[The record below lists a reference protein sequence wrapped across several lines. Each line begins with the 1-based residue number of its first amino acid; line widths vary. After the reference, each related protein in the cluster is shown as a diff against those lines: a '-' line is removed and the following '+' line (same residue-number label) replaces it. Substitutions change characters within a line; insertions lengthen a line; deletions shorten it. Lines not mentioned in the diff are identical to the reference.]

1 MKSKIHESQKT
12 IKMMSKKIILPFVLL
27 IGFSTFAQDHF
38 SGIST
43 SNRVG
48 ILNGT
53 INPAEF
59 SNLSKKFEINFY
71 GLSFDVSNN
80 KIGFND
86 LTSDTNLEDLIFT
99 GTEAAN
105 MRIDGQILGPSFAMK
120 WRNWGFGIT
129 TKANVKFDVVDV
141 DTSLGNAIFN
151 NNLALNSTF
160 LNQPG
165 NQRLS
170 GTSYGEVG
178 FSVARKIYEND
189 KHKFDA
195 GATLKFLFP
204 GSYSNFG
211 LSNLNGRIT
220 QNASGTYLTTDQPA
234 TLNIAYS
241 GNLADSFS
249 NFDDYTKSIFGG
261 LNGVATDIG
270 FTYQWKDGKDKYKI
284 KSGIAIR
291 NLGSMT
297 FKDDNNFNTNYTLDI
312 RPTPQNLQGLNLSL
326 FDNINNLSDVEDVL
340 FNNNYLNIDDR
351 KKTDFRV
358 NLPTLLTMYA
368 DFKIVPKVYI
378 TGFLQQKM
386 KKDDGNDQITARNIF
401 SVTPRVNLGFFE
413 AYLPVST
420 DEISGT
426 NVGFGFRL
434 AGFYLGSNSII
445 TSLADGKQA
454 NFYTGYRFAFL

>member
-1 MKSKIHESQKT
+1 MKT
-12 IKMMSKKIILPFVLL
+12 LL
-27 IGFSTFAQDHF
+27 ITFSLLVGFAAIAQDNF

-48 ILNGT
+48 ILNTT

-86 LTSDTNLEDLIFT
+86 LISDTNLEDLIFK
-99 GTEAAN
+99 GTESVN

-120 WRNWGFGIT
+120 WKKWGFGIT

-141 DTSLGNAIFN
+141 DTTLGNAIFN
-151 NNLALNSTF
+151 NDLPLNTSVI
-160 LNQPG
+160 NQSE

-178 FSVARKIYEND
+178 FSASRNVFEND
-189 KHKFDA
+189 NHRWDV
-195 GATLKFLFP
+195 GVTLKFLFP

-211 LSNLNGRIT
+211 LSNLNGTIT
-220 QNASGTYLTTDQPA
+220 QNASGTFLTTNQPA
-234 TLNIAYS
+234 NLNVAYS
-241 GNLADSFS
+241 GSLADSFS
-249 NFDDYTKSIFGG
+249 NFNDYTQSVFGG

-270 FTYQWKDGKDKYKI
+270 VTYQWKDGKEKYKI
-284 KSGIAIR
+284 KGGLSVR
-291 NLGSMT
+291 NIGSMT
-297 FKDDNNFNTNYTLDI
+297 FKDDNNYNTNYTFTTQG
-312 RPTPQNLQGLNLSL
+312 RPPLNLNL
-326 FDNINNLSDVEDVL
+326 FENVDNLSEVEAIL
-340 FNNNYLNIDDR
+340 ISNGYLTQTPN
-351 KKTDFRV
+351 KTDFKV

-368 DFKIVPKVYI
+368 DFKIVPKVYV
-378 TGFLQQKM
+378 TGYLQQKM
-386 KKDDGNDQITARNIF
+386 KKDDANEQITSRNIF

-413 AYLPVST
+413 AYIPVST
-420 DEISGT
+420 DDISGT

-434 AGFYLGSNSII
+434 SGFYLGSNSII
-445 TSLADGKQA
+445 TSLTDGKQA
-454 NFYTGYRFAFL
+454 NFYTGFRYAFL

>member
-1 MKSKIHESQKT
+1 MKT
-12 IKMMSKKIILPFVLL
+12 LFFFLGLL
-27 IGFSTFAQDHF
+27 FSSALFAQDHF

-48 ILNGT
+48 IVNGA

-86 LTSDTNLEDLIFT
+86 LTSDTNIEDLIFT
-99 GTEAAN
+99 GTESVN

-120 WRNWGFGIT
+120 WRKWGFGIT
-129 TKANVKFDVVDV
+129 TKANVKFDVVNV

-151 NNLALNSTF
+151 NDLPLNTTIV
-160 LNQPG
+160 NQSE

-178 FSVARKIYEND
+178 LSAARTIVDND
-189 KHKFDA
+189 KHKFNA
-195 GATLKFLFP
+195 GLTVKFLFP

-211 LSNLNGRIT
+211 LSNLNGTIT
-220 QNASGTYLTTDQPA
+220 QTASGAFLTTNQPA
-234 TLNIAYS
+234 NLNVAYS
-241 GNLADSFS
+241 GSLADSFS
-249 NFDDYTKSIFGG
+249 NFDDYTNSIFGG

-270 FTYQWKDGKDKYKI
+270 FTYEWKDGKEKYKI
-284 KSGIAIR
+284 KSGLAIR
-291 NLGSMT
+291 NIGSMT
-297 FKDDNNFNTNYTLDI
+297 FKDDNNYNTNYTFTTQG
-312 RPTPQNLQGLNLSL
+312 RPPLNLNL
-326 FDNINNLSDVEDVL
+326 FENVDNLSEVEAIL
-340 FNNNYLNIDDR
+340 ISNGYLTQTPN
-351 KKTDFRV
+351 KTDFKV

-368 DFKIVPKVYI
+368 DFKIVPKVYV
-378 TGFLQQKM
+378 TGYLQQKM
-386 KKDDGNDQITARNIF
+386 KKDDANEQITSRNIF

-413 AYLPVST
+413 AYIPVST
-420 DEISGT
+420 DDISGT

-454 NFYTGYRFAFL
+454 NVYTGYRYAFL

>member
-1 MKSKIHESQKT
+1 MKNTLLTLS
-12 IKMMSKKIILPFVLL
+12 LL
-27 IGFSTFAQDHF
+27 IGFSASAQDQF

-48 ILNGT
+48 ILNGA

-59 SNLSKKFEINFY
+59 ANLSKKFEINFY
-71 GLSFDVSNN
+71 GFSFDVSNN

-86 LTSDTNLEDLIFT
+86 LASDTNLEDLIFN
-99 GTEAAN
+99 GTESVN
-105 MRIDGQILGPSFAMK
+105 LRIDGQVLGPSVAIK
-120 WRNWGFGIT
+120 LGKWGFGIT
-129 TKANVKFDVVDV
+129 TKANIKFDVVDV

-151 NNLALNSTF
+151 NNLTLNNTF
-160 LNQPG
+160 LNQTG

-170 GTSYGEVG
+170 GISYGEVG

-195 GATLKFLFP
+195 GITLKFLFP

-211 LSNLNGRIT
+211 LSNLNGSIKSD
-220 QNASGTYLTTDQPA
+220 ASGTFLTTDQPA

-249 NFDDYTKSIFGG
+249 NFDDYTKSVFGG

-270 FTYQWKDGKDKYKI
+270 FNYQWKDGKNKYKI
-284 KSGIAIR
+284 KSGLAIR
-291 NLGSMT
+291 NIGSMT
-297 FKDDNNFNTNYTLDI
+297 FKNDNNYNTNYTLSIPSSNPLD
-312 RPTPQNLQGLNLSL
+312 LSL
-326 FDNINNLSDVEDVL
+326 FENITNLSEVEDLLFDNYLDINNQ
-340 FNNNYLNIDDR
+340 N
-351 KKTDFRV
+351 KTDFKV
-358 NLPTLLTMYA
+358 NLPTLFTMYA

-378 TGFLQQKM
+378 TGYLQQKM
-386 KKDDGNDQITARNIF
+386 KNDDSNEQITARNIL

-413 AYLPVST
+413 AFIPIST
-420 DEISGT
+420 EDISGT

-434 AGFYLGSNSII
+434 AGFYLGSNSIF

-454 NFYTGYRFAFL
+454 NIYTGYRLAFL

>member
-1 MKSKIHESQKT
+1 MKT
-12 IKMMSKKIILPFVLL
+12 LL
-27 IGFSTFAQDHF
+27 ITFSLLVGFVAIAQDNF

-48 ILNGT
+48 ILNAT

-71 GLSFDVSNN
+71 GFSFDVSNN

-86 LTSDTNLEDLIFT
+86 LISDTNLEDLIFT
-99 GTEAAN
+99 GTESVN

-120 WRNWGFGIT
+120 WKKWGFGIT

-141 DTSLGNAIFN
+141 DTTLGNAIFN
-151 NNLALNSTF
+151 NDLPLNTTV
-160 LNQPG
+160 LNQSE

-178 FSVARKIYEND
+178 FSASRNVFEND
-189 KHKFDA
+189 NHRWNV
-195 GATLKFLFP
+195 GVTLKFLFP

-211 LSNLNGRIT
+211 LSNLNGTIT
-220 QNASGTYLTTDQPA
+220 QNASGAFLTTNQPA
-234 TLNIAYS
+234 NLNVAYS
-241 GNLADSFS
+241 GSLADSFS
-249 NFDDYTKSIFGG
+249 NFNDYTQSVFGG

-270 FTYQWKDGKDKYKI
+270 VTYQWKDGKEKYKI
-284 KSGIAIR
+284 KGGLSVR
-291 NLGSMT
+291 NIGSMT
-297 FKDDNNFNTNYTLDI
+297 FKDDNNYNTNYTFTTQG
-312 RPTPQNLQGLNLSL
+312 RPPLNLNL
-326 FDNINNLSDVEDVL
+326 FENVDNLSEVEAIL
-340 FNNNYLNIDDR
+340 ISNGYLTQTPN
-351 KKTDFRV
+351 KTDFKV

-368 DFKIVPKVYI
+368 DFKIVPKVYV
-378 TGFLQQKM
+378 TGYLQQKM
-386 KKDDGNDQITARNIF
+386 KKDDANEQITSRNIF

-420 DEISGT
+420 DDISGT

-434 AGFYLGSNSII
+434 SGFYLGSNSII
-445 TSLADGKQA
+445 TSLTDGKQA
-454 NFYTGYRFAFL
+454 NIYTGFRYAFL

>member
-1 MKSKIHESQKT
+1 MKT
-12 IKMMSKKIILPFVLL
+12 LL
-27 IGFSTFAQDHF
+27 ITFSLLVGFVAIAQDNF

-48 ILNGT
+48 ILNAT

-86 LTSDTNLEDLIFT
+86 LISDTNLEDLIFT
-99 GTEAAN
+99 GTESVN

-120 WRNWGFGIT
+120 WKKWGFGIT

-141 DTSLGNAIFN
+141 DTTLGNAIFN
-151 NNLALNSTF
+151 NDLPLNTTV
-160 LNQPG
+160 LNQSE

-178 FSVARKIYEND
+178 FSASRNVFEND
-189 KHKFDA
+189 NHRWDV
-195 GATLKFLFP
+195 GVTLKFLFP

-211 LSNLNGRIT
+211 LSNLNGTIT
-220 QNASGTYLTTDQPA
+220 QNASGTFLTTNQPA
-234 TLNIAYS
+234 NLNIAYS
-241 GNLADSFS
+241 GSLADSFS
-249 NFDDYTKSIFGG
+249 NFNDYTQSVFGG

-270 FTYQWKDGKDKYKI
+270 VTYQWKDGKEKYKI
-284 KSGIAIR
+284 KGGLSVR
-291 NLGSMT
+291 NIGSMT
-297 FKDDNNFNTNYTLDI
+297 FKDDNNYNTNYTFTTQGRPPLD
-312 RPTPQNLQGLNLSL
+312 LSL
-326 FDNINNLSDVEDVL
+326 FENVDNLSEVEAIL
-340 FNNNYLNIDDR
+340 ISNGYLTQTPN
-351 KKTDFRV
+351 KTDFKV

-368 DFKIVPKVYI
+368 DFKIVPKVYV
-378 TGFLQQKM
+378 TGYLQQKM
-386 KKDDGNDQITARNIF
+386 KKDDANEQITSRNIF

-420 DEISGT
+420 DDISGT

-434 AGFYLGSNSII
+434 SGFYLGSNSII
-445 TSLADGKQA
+445 TSLTDGKQA
-454 NFYTGYRFAFL
+454 NFYTGFRYAFL

>member
-1 MKSKIHESQKT
+1 MKR
-12 IKMMSKKIILPFVLL
+12 IILTAGLL
-27 IGFSTFAQDHF
+27 IGLNSFAQDHF

-48 ILNGT
+48 ILNT
-53 INPAEF
+53 NVNPAELV
-59 SNLSKKFEINFY
+59 NLSKKFEINFY

-99 GTEAAN
+99 GTESAN
-105 MRIDGQILGPSFAMK
+105 LRIDGQILGPSFAMK
-120 WRNWGFGIT
+120 WRKWGFGIT
-129 TKANVKFDVVDV
+129 TKANIKFDVVDV

-151 NNLALNSTF
+151 NNLTLNNTL
-160 LNQPG
+160 LNQTG

-195 GATLKFLFP
+195 GITLKFLFP

-211 LSNLNGRIT
+211 FSNLNGTIT
-220 QNASGTYLTTDQPA
+220 KNASGTFLTTDQPA

-241 GNLADSFS
+241 GNFANSFTD
-249 NFDDYTKSIFGG
+249 FDDYTKSVFGG
-261 LNGVATDIG
+261 LNGFATDIG
-270 FTYQWKDGKDKYKI
+270 FNYQWKDGKDKYKI
-284 KSGIAIR
+284 KSGLAIR
-291 NLGSMT
+291 NIGSMT
-297 FKDDNNFNTNYTLDI
+297 FKDDNNYNTNYTLSIPSSNPLD
-312 RPTPQNLQGLNLSL
+312 LSL
-326 FDNINNLSDVEDVL
+326 FENINNLSEVEDVL
-340 FNNNYLNIDDR
+340 FNNNYLNIDD
-351 KKTDFRV
+351 KNKTDFRV
-358 NLPTLLTMYA
+358 NLPTLFTMYA
-368 DFKIVPKVYI
+368 DFKIVSKVFV
-378 TGFLQQKM
+378 TGYLQQKM
-386 KKDDGNDQITARNIF
+386 KKDNRNDQITTRNIF
-401 SVTPRVNLGFFE
+401 SITPRVNLGFFE
-413 AYLPVST
+413 ALLPISK
-420 DEISGT
+420 DDISGT

-454 NFYTGYRFAFL
+454 NIYTGYRLAFL

>member
-1 MKSKIHESQKT
+1 MKKAIVT
-12 IKMMSKKIILPFVLL
+12 FGLLFGFVA
-27 IGFSTFAQDHF
+27 FSQDHF

-43 SNRVG
+43 SNHVG
-48 ILNGT
+48 ILNGA

-99 GTEAAN
+99 GNESVN
-105 MRIDGQILGPSFAMK
+105 MRIDGQIIGPSFAMK
-120 WRNWGFGIT
+120 WMKWGFGIT

-141 DTSLGNAIFN
+141 DTALGNAIFN
-151 NNLALNSTF
+151 NNLPLNITL
-160 LNQPG
+160 LNQSG

-178 FSVARKIYEND
+178 LSAARNIFEND
-189 KHKFDA
+189 KHRFDV
-195 GATLKFLFP
+195 GITLKFLFP

-211 LSNLNGRIT
+211 LSNLNGSIT
-220 QNASGTYLTTDQPA
+220 QNASGAFLTTNQPA
-234 TLNIAYS
+234 NLNIAYS
-241 GNLADSFS
+241 GSLADSFS
-249 NFDDYTKSIFGG
+249 NFNDYTKSVFGG

-270 FTYQWKDGKDKYKI
+270 VTYQWKDGKEKYKI
-284 KSGIAIR
+284 KSGLAIR
-291 NLGSMT
+291 NIGSMT
-297 FKDDNNFNTNYTLDI
+297 FKDNNNYNTNYTLNI
-312 RPTPQNLQGLNLSL
+312 QPTLQNPQGLDLSL
-326 FDNINNLSDVEDVL
+326 FENVDNLSDVEAIL
-340 FNNNYLNIDDR
+340 TSNGYLTQTPN
-351 KKTDFRV
+351 KTDFKV
-358 NLPTLLTMYA
+358 NLPTLFTMYA
-368 DFKIVPKVYI
+368 DFKIVPKVYV
-378 TGFLQQKM
+378 TGYLQQKM
-386 KKDDGNDQITARNIF
+386 KKDDSDDQITARNIF

-420 DEISGT
+420 DDVSGT

-454 NFYTGYRFAFL
+454 NIYTGYRFAFL

>member
-1 MKSKIHESQKT
+1 MKT
-12 IKMMSKKIILPFVLL
+12 LL
-27 IGFSTFAQDHF
+27 ITLSLLFSFALFAQDHF

-48 ILNGT
+48 ILNGA

-86 LTSDTNLEDLIFT
+86 LTSNTNFEELIFT
-99 GTEAAN
+99 GSESVN
-105 MRIDGQILGPSFAMK
+105 MRIDGQILGPSFAIK
-120 WRNWGFGIT
+120 LRKWGFGIT
-129 TKANVKFDVVDV
+129 TKANIKFDVVDV
-141 DTSLGNAIFN
+141 DTALGNAIFN
-151 NNLALNSTF
+151 NVLPINITS
-160 LNQPG
+160 LNQSE
-165 NQRLS
+165 NQRLT

-195 GATLKFLFP
+195 GITLKFLFP

-211 LSNLNGRIT
+211 LSKLKGRIT
-220 QNASGTYLTTDQPA
+220 QNASGTFLTTDQPA

-241 GNLADSFS
+241 GNLANSFS
-249 NFDDYTKSIFGG
+249 NFDDYTKSVFGG

-270 FTYQWKDGKDKYKI
+270 FTYQWKDGKGKYKI

-291 NLGSMT
+291 NIGSMT
-297 FKDDNNFNTNYTLDI
+297 FKDDNNYNTNYTLSIPSNNPLD
-312 RPTPQNLQGLNLSL
+312 LSL
-326 FDNINNLSDVEDVL
+326 FENIDNLSEVEDVL
-340 FNNNYLNIDDR
+340 FNNNYLNIDD
-351 KKTDFRV
+351 KNKTDFKV
-358 NLPTLLTMYA
+358 NLPTLYTIYT

-378 TGFLQQKM
+378 TGFLQQKVR
-386 KKDDGNDQITARNIF
+386 KDDGNDQITSRNIF

-413 AYLPVST
+413 AYIPVST
-420 DEISGT
+420 DDISGT

-434 AGFYLGSNSII
+434 SGFYLGSNSII

-454 NFYTGYRFAFL
+454 NFYTGYRLAFL

>member
-1 MKSKIHESQKT
+1 MKT
-12 IKMMSKKIILPFVLL
+12 LL
-27 IGFSTFAQDHF
+27 ITISLLVGFVAIAQDNF

-48 ILNGT
+48 ILNAT

-86 LTSDTNLEDLIFT
+86 LISDTNLEDLIFT
-99 GTEAAN
+99 GTESVN

-120 WRNWGFGIT
+120 WKKWGFGIT

-141 DTSLGNAIFN
+141 DTTLGNAIFN
-151 NNLALNSTF
+151 NDLPLNTTV
-160 LNQPG
+160 LNQSE

-178 FSVARKIYEND
+178 FSASRNVFEND
-189 KHKFDA
+189 NHRWDV
-195 GATLKFLFP
+195 GVTLKFLFP

-211 LSNLNGRIT
+211 LSNLNGTIT
-220 QNASGTYLTTDQPA
+220 QNASGTFLTTNQPA
-234 TLNIAYS
+234 NLNIAYS
-241 GNLADSFS
+241 GSLADSFS
-249 NFDDYTKSIFGG
+249 NFNDYTQSVFGG

-270 FTYQWKDGKDKYKI
+270 VTYQWKDGKEKYKI
-284 KSGIAIR
+284 KGGLSVR
-291 NLGSMT
+291 NIGSMT
-297 FKDDNNFNTNYTLDI
+297 FKDDNNYNTNYTFTTQGRPPLD
-312 RPTPQNLQGLNLSL
+312 LSL
-326 FDNINNLSDVEDVL
+326 FENVDNLSEVEAIL
-340 FNNNYLNIDDR
+340 ISNGYLTQTPN
-351 KKTDFRV
+351 KTDFKV

-368 DFKIVPKVYI
+368 DFKIVPKVYV
-378 TGFLQQKM
+378 TGYLQQKM
-386 KKDDGNDQITARNIF
+386 KKDDANEQITSRNIF

-420 DEISGT
+420 DDISGT

-434 AGFYLGSNSII
+434 SGFYLGSNSII
-445 TSLADGKQA
+445 TSLTDGKQA
-454 NFYTGYRFAFL
+454 NIYTGFRYAFL

>member
-1 MKSKIHESQKT
+1 MKKT
-12 IKMMSKKIILPFVLL
+12 LL
-27 IGFSTFAQDHF
+27 TLSLLVSFSAIAQDQF

-48 ILNGT
+48 ILNGA

-59 SNLSKKFEINFY
+59 ANLSKKFEINFY

-99 GTEAAN
+99 GTESVN
-105 MRIDGQILGPSFAMK
+105 LRIDGQILGPSFAMK
-120 WRNWGFGIT
+120 LGKWGFGIT
-129 TKANVKFDVVDV
+129 TKANIKLDVVDV

-151 NNLALNSTF
+151 NNLTLNTTL
-160 LNQPG
+160 LNQNG

-195 GATLKFLFP
+195 GVTLKFLFP

-211 LSNLNGRIT
+211 LSNLNGTIT
-220 QNASGTYLTTDQPA
+220 QDPNGIFLTTIPNQPA

-249 NFDDYTKSIFGG
+249 NFDDYTKSVFGG

-270 FTYQWKDGKDKYKI
+270 FNYQWKDGKNKYKI
-284 KSGIAIR
+284 KSGLAIR
-291 NLGSMT
+291 NIGSMT
-297 FKDDNNFNTNYTLDI
+297 FKDDNNYNTNYTLSIPSSNPLD
-312 RPTPQNLQGLNLSL
+312 LSL
-326 FDNINNLSDVEDVL
+326 FENINNLSEVEDVL
-340 FNNNYLNIDDR
+340 FNNNYLNINNQN
-351 KKTDFRV
+351 KTDFKV

-368 DFKIVPKVYI
+368 DFKIVSKVFV
-378 TGFLQQKM
+378 TGYLQQKM
-386 KKDDGNDQITARNIF
+386 NNNDGNDQITARNIF

-413 AYLPVST
+413 AFLPVST
-420 DEISGT
+420 DDISGT

-454 NFYTGYRFAFL
+454 NIYTGYRFAFL

>member
-1 MKSKIHESQKT
+1 MKT
-12 IKMMSKKIILPFVLL
+12 LL
-27 IGFSTFAQDHF
+27 ITFSLLVGFVAIAQDNF

-48 ILNGT
+48 ILNAT

-86 LTSDTNLEDLIFT
+86 LISDTNLEDLIFK
-99 GTEAAN
+99 GTESVN

-120 WRNWGFGIT
+120 WKKWGFGIT

-141 DTSLGNAIFN
+141 DTTLGNAIFN
-151 NNLALNSTF
+151 NDLPLNTSV
-160 LNQPG
+160 LNQSE

-170 GTSYGEVG
+170 GTSFGEVG
-178 FSVARKIYEND
+178 FSASRNVFEND
-189 KHKFDA
+189 NHRWDV
-195 GATLKFLFP
+195 GVTLKFLFP

-211 LSNLNGRIT
+211 LSNLNGTIT
-220 QNASGTYLTTDQPA
+220 QNASGAFLTTNQPA
-234 TLNIAYS
+234 NLNVAYS
-241 GNLADSFS
+241 GSLADSFS
-249 NFDDYTKSIFGG
+249 NFNDYTQSVFGG

-270 FTYQWKDGKDKYKI
+270 VTYQWKDGKEKYKI
-284 KSGIAIR
+284 KGGLSVR
-291 NLGSMT
+291 NIGSMT
-297 FKDDNNFNTNYTLDI
+297 FKDDNNYNTNYTFTTQG
-312 RPTPQNLQGLNLSL
+312 RPPLNLNL
-326 FDNINNLSDVEDVL
+326 FENVDNLSEVEAIL
-340 FNNNYLNIDDR
+340 ISNGYLTQIPN
-351 KKTDFRV
+351 KTDFKV

-368 DFKIVPKVYI
+368 DFKIVPKVYV
-378 TGFLQQKM
+378 TGYLQQKM
-386 KKDDGNDQITARNIF
+386 KKDDANEQITSRNIF

-420 DEISGT
+420 DDISGT

-434 AGFYLGSNSII
+434 SGFYLGSNSII
-445 TSLADGKQA
+445 TSLTDGKQA
-454 NFYTGYRFAFL
+454 NIYTGFRYAFL

>member
-1 MKSKIHESQKT
+1 MKKT
-12 IKMMSKKIILPFVLL
+12 LL
-27 IGFSTFAQDHF
+27 TLSLLVGFSASAQDQF

-48 ILNGT
+48 ILNGA

-59 SNLSKKFEINFY
+59 ANLSKKFEINFY

-86 LTSDTNLEDLIFT
+86 LASDTNLEDLIFNE
-99 GTEAAN
+99 TESVN
-105 MRIDGQILGPSFAMK
+105 LRIDGQILGPSFAMK
-120 WRNWGFGIT
+120 LGKWGFGIT
-129 TKANVKFDVVDV
+129 TKANIKFDVVDV

-151 NNLALNSTF
+151 NNVTLNNI
-160 LNQPG
+160 NQIG

-170 GTSYGEVG
+170 GISYGEVG

-195 GATLKFLFP
+195 GITLKFLFP

-211 LSNLNGRIT
+211 LSNLNGTIT
-220 QNASGTYLTTDQPA
+220 QNASGIFLTTDQPA

-249 NFDDYTKSIFGG
+249 NFDDYTKSVFGD

-270 FTYQWKDGKDKYKI
+270 FNYQWKDGKNKYKI
-284 KSGIAIR
+284 KSGLAIR
-291 NLGSMT
+291 NIGSMT
-297 FKDDNNFNTNYTLDI
+297 FKNDNNYNTNYTLSI
-312 RPTPQNLQGLNLSL
+312 PSSNPLNLSL
-326 FDNINNLSDVEDVL
+326 FENINNLSEVEDL
-340 FNNNYLNIDDR
+340 LIGKGYITRDD
-351 KKTDFRV
+351 KNKTDFRV

-368 DFKIVPKVYI
+368 DFKIVSKVFV
-378 TGFLQQKM
+378 TGYLQQKM
-386 KKDDGNDQITARNIF
+386 NNNDGNDQITARNIF

-413 AYLPVST
+413 AFLPVST
-420 DEISGT
+420 DDISGT

-434 AGFYLGSNSII
+434 AGFYLGSNSIF

-454 NFYTGYRFAFL
+454 NIYTGYRLAFL

>member
-1 MKSKIHESQKT
+1 MKT
-12 IKMMSKKIILPFVLL
+12 LL
-27 IGFSTFAQDHF
+27 ITISLLVGFVAIAQDNF

-48 ILNGT
+48 ILNAT

-86 LTSDTNLEDLIFT
+86 LISDTNLEDLIFT
-99 GTEAAN
+99 GTESVN

-120 WRNWGFGIT
+120 WKKWGFGIT

-141 DTSLGNAIFN
+141 DTTLGNAIFN
-151 NNLALNSTF
+151 NDLPLNTTV
-160 LNQPG
+160 LNQSE

-178 FSVARKIYEND
+178 FSASRNVFEND
-189 KHKFDA
+189 NHRWDV
-195 GATLKFLFP
+195 GVTLKFLFP

-211 LSNLNGRIT
+211 LSNLNGTIT
-220 QNASGTYLTTDQPA
+220 QNASGTFLTTNQPA
-234 TLNIAYS
+234 NLNIAYS
-241 GNLADSFS
+241 GSLADSFS
-249 NFDDYTKSIFGG
+249 NFNDYTQSVFGG

-270 FTYQWKDGKDKYKI
+270 VTYQWKDGKEKYKI
-284 KSGIAIR
+284 KGGLSVR
-291 NLGSMT
+291 NMGSMT
-297 FKDDNNFNTNYTLDI
+297 FKDDNNYNTNYTFTTQGRPPLD
-312 RPTPQNLQGLNLSL
+312 LSL
-326 FDNINNLSDVEDVL
+326 FENVDNLSEVEAIL
-340 FNNNYLNIDDR
+340 ISNGYLTQIPN
-351 KKTDFRV
+351 KTDFKV

-368 DFKIVPKVYI
+368 DFKIVPKLYV
-378 TGFLQQKM
+378 TGYLQQKM
-386 KKDDGNDQITARNIF
+386 KKDDGNEQITSRNIF

-420 DEISGT
+420 DDISGT

-434 AGFYLGSNSII
+434 SGFYLGSNSII
-445 TSLADGKQA
+445 TSLTDGKQA
-454 NFYTGYRFAFL
+454 NIYTGFRYAFL

>member
-1 MKSKIHESQKT
+1 MKT
-12 IKMMSKKIILPFVLL
+12 LL
-27 IGFSTFAQDHF
+27 ITISLLVGFVAIAQDNF

-48 ILNGT
+48 ILNAT

-71 GLSFDVSNN
+71 GFSFDVSNN

-86 LTSDTNLEDLIFT
+86 LISDTNLEDLIFT
-99 GTEAAN
+99 GTESVN

-120 WRNWGFGIT
+120 WKKWGFGIT

-141 DTSLGNAIFN
+141 DTTLGNAIFN
-151 NNLALNSTF
+151 NDLPLNTTV
-160 LNQPG
+160 LNQSE

-178 FSVARKIYEND
+178 FSASRNVFEND
-189 KHKFDA
+189 NHRWDV
-195 GATLKFLFP
+195 GVTLKFLFP

-211 LSNLNGRIT
+211 LSNLNGTIT
-220 QNASGTYLTTDQPA
+220 QNASGTFLTTNQPA
-234 TLNIAYS
+234 NLNIAYS
-241 GNLADSFS
+241 GSLADSFS
-249 NFDDYTKSIFGG
+249 NFNDYTQSVFGG

-270 FTYQWKDGKDKYKI
+270 VTYQWKDGKEKYKI
-284 KSGIAIR
+284 KGGLSVR
-291 NLGSMT
+291 NIGSMT
-297 FKDDNNFNTNYTLDI
+297 FKDDNNYNTNYTFTTQG
-312 RPTPQNLQGLNLSL
+312 RPPLNLNL
-326 FDNINNLSDVEDVL
+326 FENVDNLSEVEAIL
-340 FNNNYLNIDDR
+340 ISNGYLTQTPN
-351 KKTDFRV
+351 KTDFKV

-368 DFKIVPKVYI
+368 DFKIVPKVYV
-378 TGFLQQKM
+378 TGYLQQKM
-386 KKDDGNDQITARNIF
+386 KKDDGNEQITSRNIF

-420 DEISGT
+420 DDISGT

-434 AGFYLGSNSII
+434 SGFYLGSNSII
-445 TSLADGKQA
+445 TSLTDGKQA
-454 NFYTGYRFAFL
+454 NIYTGFRYAFL

>member
-1 MKSKIHESQKT
+1 M
-12 IKMMSKKIILPFVLL
+12 LF
-27 IGFSTFAQDHF
+27 GFSVFAQDHF

-48 ILNGT
+48 ILNGA

-59 SNLSKKFEINFY
+59 SNISKKFEINFY

-99 GTEAAN
+99 GNESVN

-120 WRNWGFGIT
+120 WMKWGFGIT

-141 DTSLGNAIFN
+141 DTALGNAIFN
-151 NNLALNSTF
+151 NDLPLNTTL
-160 LNQPG
+160 LNQSG

-178 FSVARKIYEND
+178 FSASRKVFEND
-189 KHKFDA
+189 KHRWDA
-195 GATLKFLFP
+195 GITLKFLFP

-211 LSNLNGRIT
+211 LSNLNGTIT
-220 QNASGTYLTTDQPA
+220 QNASGAFLTTDQPA
-234 TLNIAYS
+234 NLNVAYS
-241 GNLADSFS
+241 GSLADSFS
-249 NFDDYTKSIFGG
+249 NFNDYTKSIFGG

-284 KSGIAIR
+284 KSGLAIR
-291 NLGSMT
+291 NIGSMT
-297 FKDDNNFNTNYTLDI
+297 FKDNNNYNTSYTLNI
-312 RPTPQNLQGLNLSL
+312 QPTLQNPQGLDLSL
-326 FDNINNLSDVEDVL
+326 FENVDNLSDVEDIL
-340 FNNNYLNIDDR
+340 LTNGYLTQTPN
-351 KKTDFRV
+351 KTDFKV
-358 NLPTLLTMYA
+358 NLPTLFTMYA
-368 DFKIVPKVYI
+368 DFKIVPKVYV
-378 TGFLQQKM
+378 TGYLQQKM
-386 KKDDGNDQITARNIF
+386 KNDNSDDQITARNIF

-420 DEISGT
+420 DDISGT

>member
-1 MKSKIHESQKT
+1 M
-12 IKMMSKKIILPFVLL
+12 KKILL
-27 IGFSTFAQDHF
+27 TLSLLVGFSASAQDQF

-48 ILNGT
+48 ILNGA

-59 SNLSKKFEINFY
+59 ANLSNKFEINFY

-86 LTSDTNLEDLIFT
+86 LTSNTNLEDLIFT
-99 GTEAAN
+99 GTESAN
-105 MRIDGQILGPSFAMK
+105 LRIDGQILGPSFAMK
-120 WRNWGFGIT
+120 WRKWGFGIT
-129 TKANVKFDVVDV
+129 TKANIKFDVVDV

-151 NNLALNSTF
+151 NNLTLNTTL
-160 LNQPG
+160 LNQTG

-170 GTSYGEVG
+170 GTSYGEIG
-178 FSVARKIYEND
+178 FSVARKVYEND

-195 GATLKFLFP
+195 GITLKFLFP

-211 LSNLNGRIT
+211 FSNLNGTIT
-220 QNASGTYLTTDQPA
+220 QNSSGTFLTTDQPA
-234 TLNIAYS
+234 NLNIAYS

-270 FTYQWKDGKDKYKI
+270 FNYQWKDGKDKYKI
-284 KSGIAIR
+284 KSGLAIR
-291 NLGSMT
+291 NIGSMT
-297 FKDDNNFNTNYTLDI
+297 FKDDNNYNTNYTLSIPSSNPLD
-312 RPTPQNLQGLNLSL
+312 LSL
-326 FDNINNLSDVEDVL
+326 FENINNLSEVEDVL
-340 FNNNYLNIDDR
+340 FNNNYLDINNQN
-351 KKTDFRV
+351 KTDFRV

-368 DFKIVPKVYI
+368 DFKIVSKVFV
-378 TGFLQQKM
+378 TGYLQQKM
-386 KKDDGNDQITARNIF
+386 NNDDGNDQITARNIF

-413 AYLPVST
+413 AFLPVST
-420 DEISGT
+420 DDISGT

-454 NFYTGYRFAFL
+454 NIYTGYRLAFL

>member
-1 MKSKIHESQKT
+1 MKKT
-12 IKMMSKKIILPFVLL
+12 LFTLCLL
-27 IGFSTFAQDHF
+27 VGFSASAQDQF

-48 ILNGT
+48 ILNGA

-59 SNLSKKFEINFY
+59 ANLSKKFEINFY

-86 LTSDTNLEDLIFT
+86 LTSNTNLEDLIFT
-99 GTEAAN
+99 GTESAN
-105 MRIDGQILGPSFAMK
+105 LRIDGQILGPSFAMK
-120 WRNWGFGIT
+120 WRKWGFGIT
-129 TKANVKFDVVDV
+129 TKANIKFDVVDV

-151 NNLALNSTF
+151 NNLTLNTTL
-160 LNQPG
+160 LNQTG

-170 GTSYGEVG
+170 GTSYGEIG

-195 GATLKFLFP
+195 GITLKFLFP

-211 LSNLNGRIT
+211 FSNLNGTIT
-220 QNASGTYLTTDQPA
+220 QNSSGTFLTTDQPA
-234 TLNIAYS
+234 NLNIAYS

-270 FTYQWKDGKDKYKI
+270 FNYQWKDGKDKYKI
-284 KSGIAIR
+284 KSGLAIR
-291 NLGSMT
+291 NIGSMT
-297 FKDDNNFNTNYTLDI
+297 FKDDNNYNTNYTLNI
-312 RPTPQNLQGLNLSL
+312 QPTIQNPLGLDLSL
-326 FDNINNLSDVEDVL
+326 FENINNLSEVEDVL
-340 FNNNYLNIDDR
+340 FNNNYLNINNQN
-351 KKTDFRV
+351 KTDFRV

-368 DFKIVPKVYI
+368 DFKIVSKVFI
-378 TGFLQQKM
+378 TGYLQQKM

-401 SVTPRVNLGFFE
+401 SITPRVNLGFFE
-413 AYLPVST
+413 AFLPVST
-420 DEISGT
+420 DDISGT

-454 NFYTGYRFAFL
+454 NIYTGYRLAFL

>member
-1 MKSKIHESQKT
+1 MKT
-12 IKMMSKKIILPFVLL
+12 LL
-27 IGFSTFAQDHF
+27 ITFSLLVGFVAIAQDNF

-48 ILNGT
+48 ILNAT

-86 LTSDTNLEDLIFT
+86 LISDTNLEDLIFT
-99 GTEAAN
+99 GTEPVN

-120 WRNWGFGIT
+120 WKKWGFGIT

-141 DTSLGNAIFN
+141 DTTLGNAIFN
-151 NNLALNSTF
+151 NDLPLNTTV
-160 LNQPG
+160 LNQSE

-170 GTSYGEVG
+170 GTSFGEVG
-178 FSVARKIYEND
+178 FSASRNVFEND
-189 KHKFDA
+189 NHRWDV
-195 GATLKFLFP
+195 GVTLKFLFP

-211 LSNLNGRIT
+211 LSNLNGTIT
-220 QNASGTYLTTDQPA
+220 QNASGAFLTTNQPA
-234 TLNIAYS
+234 NLNVAYS
-241 GNLADSFS
+241 GSLADSFS
-249 NFDDYTKSIFGG
+249 NFNDYTQSVFGG

-270 FTYQWKDGKDKYKI
+270 VTYQWKDGKEKYKI
-284 KSGIAIR
+284 KGGLSVR
-291 NLGSMT
+291 NIGSMT
-297 FKDDNNFNTNYTLDI
+297 FKDDNNYNTNYTFTTQGRPPLD
-312 RPTPQNLQGLNLSL
+312 LSL
-326 FDNINNLSDVEDVL
+326 FENVDNLSEVEAIL
-340 FNNNYLNIDDR
+340 ISNGYLTQIPN
-351 KKTDFRV
+351 KTDFKV

-368 DFKIVPKVYI
+368 DFKIVPKLYV
-378 TGFLQQKM
+378 TGYLQQKM
-386 KKDDGNDQITARNIF
+386 KKDDGNEQITSRNIF

-420 DEISGT
+420 DDISGT

-434 AGFYLGSNSII
+434 SGFYLGSNSII
-445 TSLADGKQA
+445 TSLTDGKQA
-454 NFYTGYRFAFL
+454 NIYTGFRYAFL

>member
-1 MKSKIHESQKT
+1 MKKLLLT
-12 IKMMSKKIILPFVLL
+12 LILLVC
-27 IGFSTFAQDHF
+27 FSASAQDQF

-48 ILNGT
+48 ILNGA

-59 SNLSKKFEINFY
+59 ANLSKKFEINFY

-86 LTSDTNLEDLIFT
+86 LTSDTNLENLIFT
-99 GTEAAN
+99 GTESAN

-120 WRNWGFGIT
+120 WRKWGFGIT
-129 TKANVKFDVVDV
+129 TKANIKFDVVDV
-141 DTSLGNAIFN
+141 NNSIGNAIFN
-151 NNLALNSTF
+151 NNLTLNNTF
-160 LNQPG
+160 LNQTG
-165 NQRLS
+165 NQRLT

-195 GATLKFLFP
+195 GITLKFLFP

-211 LSNLNGRIT
+211 LSNLNGTIT
-220 QNASGTYLTTDQPA
+220 KNESGTFLTTDQPA

-241 GNLADSFS
+241 GNLANSFS
-249 NFDDYTKSIFGG
+249 NFDDYTSSIFGS

-270 FTYQWKDGKDKYKI
+270 FNYQWKDGKDKYKI
-284 KSGIAIR
+284 KAGLAIR
-291 NLGSMT
+291 NIGSMT
-297 FKDDNNFNTNYTLDI
+297 FKDDNNYNTNYTLSI
-312 RPTPQNLQGLNLSL
+312 QPTIQNPLGLDLSL
-326 FDNINNLSDVEDVL
+326 FENINNLSEVEDVL
-340 FNNNYLNIDDR
+340 FNNNYLDINNQN
-351 KKTDFRV
+351 KTDFRV
-358 NLPTLLTMYA
+358 NLPTLFTMYA
-368 DFKIVPKVYI
+368 DFKIVSKVFV
-378 TGFLQQKM
+378 TGYLQQKM
-386 KKDDGNDQITARNIF
+386 NNDDGNDQITARNIF

-413 AYLPVST
+413 AFLPVSS
-420 DEISGT
+420 DDISGT

-454 NFYTGYRFAFL
+454 NIYTGYRLAFL

>member
-1 MKSKIHESQKT
+1 MKT
-12 IKMMSKKIILPFVLL
+12 LL
-27 IGFSTFAQDHF
+27 ITFSLLVGFVAIAQDNF

-48 ILNGT
+48 ILNAT

-71 GLSFDVSNN
+71 GFSFDVSNN

-86 LTSDTNLEDLIFT
+86 LISDTNLEDLIFT
-99 GTEAAN
+99 GTESVN

-120 WRNWGFGIT
+120 WKKWGFGIT

-141 DTSLGNAIFN
+141 DTTLGNAIFN
-151 NNLALNSTF
+151 NDLPLNTTV
-160 LNQPG
+160 LNQSE

-178 FSVARKIYEND
+178 FSASRNVFEND
-189 KHKFDA
+189 NHRWDV
-195 GATLKFLFP
+195 GVTLKFLFP

-211 LSNLNGRIT
+211 LSNLNGTIT
-220 QNASGTYLTTDQPA
+220 QNASGTFLTTNQPA
-234 TLNIAYS
+234 NLNIAYS
-241 GNLADSFS
+241 GSLADSFS
-249 NFDDYTKSIFGG
+249 NFNDYTQSVFGG

-270 FTYQWKDGKDKYKI
+270 VTYQWKDGKEKYKI
-284 KSGIAIR
+284 KGGLSVR
-291 NLGSMT
+291 NIGSMT
-297 FKDDNNFNTNYTLDI
+297 FKDDNNYNTNYTFTTQGRPPLD
-312 RPTPQNLQGLNLSL
+312 LSL
-326 FDNINNLSDVEDVL
+326 FENVDNLSEVEAIL
-340 FNNNYLNIDDR
+340 ISNGYLTQIPN
-351 KKTDFRV
+351 KTDFKV

-368 DFKIVPKVYI
+368 DFKIVPKLYV
-378 TGFLQQKM
+378 TGYLQQKM
-386 KKDDGNDQITARNIF
+386 KKDDGNEQITSRNIF

-420 DEISGT
+420 DDISGT

-434 AGFYLGSNSII
+434 SGFYLGSNSII
-445 TSLADGKQA
+445 TSLTDGKQA
-454 NFYTGYRFAFL
+454 NIYTGFRYAFL

>member
-1 MKSKIHESQKT
+1 MKKT
-12 IKMMSKKIILPFVLL
+12 LFTLCLL
-27 IGFSTFAQDHF
+27 VGFSVSAQDQF

-48 ILNGT
+48 ILNGA

-59 SNLSKKFEINFY
+59 ANLSKKFEINFY

-86 LTSDTNLEDLIFT
+86 LTSNTNLEDLIFT
-99 GTEAAN
+99 GTESAN
-105 MRIDGQILGPSFAMK
+105 LRIDGQILGPSFAMK
-120 WRNWGFGIT
+120 WRKWGFGIT
-129 TKANVKFDVVDV
+129 TKANIKFDVVDV

-151 NNLALNSTF
+151 NNLTLNTTL
-160 LNQPG
+160 LNQTG

-170 GTSYGEVG
+170 GTSYGEIG

-195 GATLKFLFP
+195 GITLKFLFP

-211 LSNLNGRIT
+211 FSNLNGTIT
-220 QNASGTYLTTDQPA
+220 QNSSGTFLTTDQPA
-234 TLNIAYS
+234 NLNIAYS

-270 FTYQWKDGKDKYKI
+270 FNYQWKDGKDKYKI
-284 KSGIAIR
+284 KSGLAIR
-291 NLGSMT
+291 NIGSMT
-297 FKDDNNFNTNYTLDI
+297 FKDDNNYNTNYTLNI
-312 RPTPQNLQGLNLSL
+312 QPTIQNPLGLDLSL
-326 FDNINNLSDVEDVL
+326 FENINNLSEVEDVL
-340 FNNNYLNIDDR
+340 FNNNYLNINNQN
-351 KKTDFRV
+351 KTDFRV

-368 DFKIVPKVYI
+368 DFKIVSKVFI
-378 TGFLQQKM
+378 TGYLQQKM

-401 SVTPRVNLGFFE
+401 SITPRVNLGFFE
-413 AYLPVST
+413 AFLPVST
-420 DEISGT
+420 DDISGT

-454 NFYTGYRFAFL
+454 NIYTGYRLAFL

>member
-1 MKSKIHESQKT
+1 MKT
-12 IKMMSKKIILPFVLL
+12 LL
-27 IGFSTFAQDHF
+27 ITFSLLVGFAAIAQDNF

-48 ILNGT
+48 ILNTT

-86 LTSDTNLEDLIFT
+86 LISDTNLEDLIFK
-99 GTEAAN
+99 GTESVN

-120 WRNWGFGIT
+120 WKKWGFGIT

-141 DTSLGNAIFN
+141 DTTLGNAIFN
-151 NNLALNSTF
+151 NDLPLNTSVI
-160 LNQPG
+160 NQSE

-178 FSVARKIYEND
+178 FSASRNVFEND
-189 KHKFDA
+189 NHRWDV
-195 GATLKFLFP
+195 GVTLKFLFP

-211 LSNLNGRIT
+211 LSNLNGTIT
-220 QNASGTYLTTDQPA
+220 QNASGTFLTTNQPA
-234 TLNIAYS
+234 NLNVAYS
-241 GNLADSFS
+241 GSLADSFS
-249 NFDDYTKSIFGG
+249 NFNDYTQSVFGG

-270 FTYQWKDGKDKYKI
+270 VTYQWKDGKEKYKI
-284 KSGIAIR
+284 KGGLSVR
-291 NLGSMT
+291 NIGSMT
-297 FKDDNNFNTNYTLDI
+297 FKDDNNYNTNYTFTTQG
-312 RPTPQNLQGLNLSL
+312 RPPLNLNL
-326 FDNINNLSDVEDVL
+326 FENVDNLSEVEAIL
-340 FNNNYLNIDDR
+340 ISNGYLTQTPN
-351 KKTDFRV
+351 KTDFKV

-368 DFKIVPKVYI
+368 DFKIVPKVYV
-378 TGFLQQKM
+378 TGYLQQKM
-386 KKDDGNDQITARNIF
+386 KKDDANEQITSRNIF

-413 AYLPVST
+413 AYIPVST
-420 DEISGT
+420 DDISGT

-434 AGFYLGSNSII
+434 SVFYLGSNSII
-445 TSLADGKQA
+445 TSLTDGKQA
-454 NFYTGYRFAFL
+454 NFYTGFRYAFL

>member
-1 MKSKIHESQKT
+1 M
-12 IKMMSKKIILPFVLL
+12 KKILL
-27 IGFSTFAQDHF
+27 TLSLLVGFSASAQDQF

-48 ILNGT
+48 ILNGA

-59 SNLSKKFEINFY
+59 ANLSKKFEINFY

-86 LTSDTNLEDLIFT
+86 LTSNTNLEDLIFT
-99 GTEAAN
+99 GTESAN
-105 MRIDGQILGPSFAMK
+105 LRIDGQILGPSFAMK
-120 WRNWGFGIT
+120 WRKWGFGIT
-129 TKANVKFDVVDV
+129 TKANIKFDVVNV

-151 NNLALNSTF
+151 NNLTLNNTF
-160 LNQPG
+160 LNQTG
-165 NQRLS
+165 NQRLT
-170 GTSYGEVG
+170 GTCYGEVG

-195 GATLKFLFP
+195 GITLKFLFP

-211 LSNLNGRIT
+211 FTNLSGSIT
-220 QNASGTYLTTDQPA
+220 KDASGTFLTTDQPA
-234 TLNIAYS
+234 NLNIAYS

-249 NFDDYTKSIFGG
+249 NFDDYTKSVFGS

-270 FTYQWKDGKDKYKI
+270 FNYQWKDGKDKYKI
-284 KSGIAIR
+284 KAGLAIR
-291 NLGSMT
+291 NIGSMT
-297 FKDDNNFNTNYTLDI
+297 FKDDNNYNTNYTLDI
-312 RPTPQNLQGLNLSL
+312 PTSNPLDLSL
-326 FDNINNLSDVEDVL
+326 FENINNLSEVEDVL
-340 FNNNYLNIDDR
+340 FDNYLDINNQN
-351 KKTDFRV
+351 KTDFRV

-368 DFKIVPKVYI
+368 DFKIVSKVFV
-378 TGFLQQKM
+378 TGYLQQKM
-386 KKDDGNDQITARNIF
+386 NNDDGNDQITARNVF

-413 AYLPVST
+413 AFLPLST
-420 DEISGT
+420 DDISGI

-434 AGFYLGSNSII
+434 AGFYLGSNSIF

-454 NFYTGYRFAFL
+454 NFYTGYRLAFL

>member
-1 MKSKIHESQKT
+1 MKKT
-12 IKMMSKKIILPFVLL
+12 LFTLCLL
-27 IGFSTFAQDHF
+27 VGFSASAQDQF

-48 ILNGT
+48 ILNGA

-59 SNLSKKFEINFY
+59 ANLSKKFEINFY

-86 LTSDTNLEDLIFT
+86 LTSNTNLEDLIFT
-99 GTEAAN
+99 GTESVN
-105 MRIDGQILGPSFAMK
+105 LQIDGQILGPSFAMK
-120 WRNWGFGIT
+120 WRKWGFGIT
-129 TKANVKFDVVDV
+129 TKANIKFDVVDV

-151 NNLALNSTF
+151 NNLTLNNTF
-160 LNQPG
+160 LNQTG
-165 NQRLS
+165 NQRIS
-170 GTSYGEVG
+170 GISYGEVG

-195 GATLKFLFP
+195 GITLKFLFP

-211 LSNLNGRIT
+211 LSNLNGNIT
-220 QNASGTYLTTDQPA
+220 RDASGNIILTTDQPT

-249 NFDDYTKSIFGG
+249 NFDDYTKSVFGG

-270 FTYQWKDGKDKYKI
+270 FNYQWKDVKDKYKI
-284 KSGIAIR
+284 KAGFAIR
-291 NLGSMT
+291 NIGSMT
-297 FKDDNNFNTNYTLDI
+297 FKDDNNYNTNYSFT
-312 RPTPQNLQGLNLSL
+312 TQGLPPLNLSL
-326 FDNINNLSDVEDVL
+326 FENINNLSEVEDVL
-340 FNNNYLNIDDR
+340 FNNNYLNINNQN
-351 KKTDFRV
+351 KTDFRV
-358 NLPTLLTMYA
+358 NLPTSLTMYA
-368 DFKIVPKVYI
+368 DFKIVSKVFV
-378 TGFLQQKM
+378 TGYLQQKM
-386 KKDDGNDQITARNIF
+386 NNDDGNDQITARNIF

-413 AYLPVST
+413 AFLPVST
-420 DEISGT
+420 DDISGT

-454 NFYTGYRFAFL
+454 NIYTGYRLAFL

>member
-1 MKSKIHESQKT
+1 M
-12 IKMMSKKIILPFVLL
+12 KKIILFFSLL
-27 IGFSTFAQDHF
+27 LGFCSFAQDHF

-48 ILNGT
+48 ILNGA

-99 GTEAAN
+99 GTESAN
-105 MRIDGQILGPSFAMK
+105 LRIDGQILGPSFAMK
-120 WRNWGFGIT
+120 WRKWGFGIT
-129 TKANVKFDVVDV
+129 TKANIKFDVVDV

-151 NNLALNSTF
+151 NNLTLNNTL
-160 LNQPG
+160 LNQTG

-178 FSVARKIYEND
+178 LSVARNVFEND

-195 GATLKFLFP
+195 GITLKFLFP

-211 LSNLNGRIT
+211 FSNLSGSITKDVNGT
-220 QNASGTYLTTDQPA
+220 FLTTDQPA
-234 TLNIAYS
+234 NLNIAYS
-241 GNLADSFS
+241 GNLANSFS
-249 NFDDYTKSIFGG
+249 NFDDYTKSVFGG

-270 FTYQWKDGKDKYKI
+270 FNYQWKDGKDKYKI
-284 KSGIAIR
+284 KAGLAIR
-291 NLGSMT
+291 NIGSMT
-297 FKDDNNFNTNYTLDI
+297 FKDDNNYNTNYTLSIPSSNPLD
-312 RPTPQNLQGLNLSL
+312 LSL
-326 FDNINNLSDVEDVL
+326 FENINNLSEVEEVL
-340 FNNNYLNIDDR
+340 FNNNYLDINNQN
-351 KKTDFRV
+351 KTDFRV

-368 DFKIVPKVYI
+368 DFKIVSKVFV
-378 TGFLQQKM
+378 TGYLQQKM
-386 KKDDGNDQITARNIF
+386 NNDDGNDQITARNIF

-420 DEISGT
+420 DDVSGT

-454 NFYTGYRFAFL
+454 NIYTGYRFAFL